1 MYDLDIIKSPPLSI
15 AKIMPLNVFYEGLND
30 FCQKFLVIGSST
42 QSNDPAQFMRQ
53 REEVAG
59 TLFEIFL
66 LFDSVSLK
74 VHGENLP
81 LAVLLSL
88 MGDKAVLE
96 LAESGSLRFVLW
108 TPMVGHMVDDIPGI
122 DPLTS
127 GNLSSAAH
135 SDPEESLALGL
146 SRYTRKLDRS
156 NRRALIRKL
165 RDTYTIP
172 DKQLAT
178 EVVEISKS
186 AYESGRLKGYGL
198 DPSVITYRDIPLKKR
213 ETLSKCAGSLLEYKF
228 AMSNNMTSYS
238 NRDFYEFLSQSCGRL
253 SSVEARLSGFT
264 TLARLENIPDLKQ
277 LYAQIDV
284 PFSKMIA
291 LRKKRTSRKFR
302 EWLSLAPHDV
312 EAPDELSKYYL
323 DALMQPVGIF
333 QSTGGKLAKS
343 IAMTAIGAGIGMAT
357 ESPYAGTL
365 LGGLAGIASVG
376 GDFGLDIV
384 DQFLLEGITKGWT
397 PRVFFDGV
405 RALE

>member
-1 MYDLDIIKSPPLSI
+1 MS
-15 AKIMPLNVFYEGLND
+15 LNVFYEGLND
-30 FCQKFLVIGSST
+30 FCRKFLVIGSPT
-42 QSNDPAQFMRQ
+42 QSNDPVQFMRQ
-53 REEVAG
+53 WEDVAG
-59 TLFEIFL
+59 TLFESFL
-66 LFDSVSLK
+66 LFDTVSLK

-81 LAVLLSL
+81 LAMLLSL
-88 MGDKAVLE
+88 MGDRAVLD

-108 TPMVGHMVDDIPGI
+108 TPMVAHITDDIPGI
-122 DPLTS
+122 DPLTY

-146 SRYTRKLDRS
+146 SRYTKKLDRS

-172 DKQLAT
+172 DMQLAA

-198 DPSVITYRDIPLKKR
+198 DPSEIAYRDIPLKKR

-253 SSVEARLSGFT
+253 SSVETRLSGFT

-277 LYAQIDV
+277 LYAQIEV

-291 LRKKRTSRKFR
+291 LRKKRASRNFR
-302 EWLSLAPHDV
+302 EWLSLAPCDV
-312 EAPDELSKYYL
+312 AAPEGLSKYYL
-323 DALMQPVGIF
+323 DALMQPVGLF

-357 ESPYAGTL
+357 ESPYAGAL

-376 GDFGLDIV
+376 AGFGLDLV

-405 RALE
+405 RTLE

>member
-1 MYDLDIIKSPPLSI
+1 MS
-15 AKIMPLNVFYEGLND
+15 LNVFYQGLND
-30 FCQKFLVIGSST
+30 FCQKFLVIGSPS
-42 QSNDPAQFMRQ
+42 QSNDQVQFMRQ
-53 REEVAG
+53 REDVAR
-59 TLFEIFL
+59 TIFESFL
-66 LFDSVSLK
+66 LFDTVSLK

-81 LAVLLSL
+81 LAMLLSL
-88 MGDKAVLE
+88 MGDRAVLE
-96 LAESGSLRFVLW
+96 LAESGALRFVLW
-108 TPMVGHMVDDIPGI
+108 TPMVMHMVDDIPGI
-122 DPLTS
+122 DPLS
-127 GNLSSAAH
+127 YGNFSSAAH
-135 SDPEESLALGL
+135 SDPEESLSLGL

-156 NRRALIRKL
+156 SRRALIRKL

-172 DKQLAT
+172 DKQLAA

-198 DPSVITYRDIPLKKR
+198 DPSEIAYRDIPLKKR

-228 AMSNNMTSYS
+228 AMSSNMTSYS

-253 SSVEARLSGFT
+253 SSVESRLSRFT

-277 LYAQIDV
+277 LYAQVDD

-312 EAPDELSKYYL
+312 TAPEELSKYYL
-323 DALMQPVGIF
+323 DALMQPVGLF
-333 QSTGGKLAKS
+333 QSTGGKFAKS

-357 ESPYAGTL
+357 ESPYAGAL
-365 LGGLAGIASVG
+365 LGGLAGIVPIGA
-376 GDFGLDIV
+376 DFGLDLV
-384 DQFLLEGITKGWT
+384 DQFLLEGITQGWT

-405 RALE
+405 RKLE